1 METRRNTMPAT
12 FQLSQSLPLLIA
24 AGLFSGQALG
34 AGKVVFSST
43 PIDLKNPAAQTASF
57 KAGDPIYGAVVLSA
71 SIKSLC
77 GTNTSVN
84 ATKEALELNYY
95 VDNKYKDTGFL
106 TARGPFFAEAT
117 VFPLDVAPEPA
128 RMTAYREP
136 NLEYRKFGQ
145 SRDGAMTFSEALGGL
160 TAGAHTFKIEVLACS
175 RPIASGSFRIEGA
188 SFNHYAQLV
197 PALRSEETKSVG
209 MSTPKRN
216 DAVLSAAMLKAMQ
229 ASSSEAWKDPIIRIV
244 ILDPDW
250 FIERHPISGAILF
263 RYIRAEVAVKGR
275 DGNCSFYKLC
285 TFKQDY
291 VGGKFGA
298 TRYDGHGDRQALPCE
313 NVGK

>member
-1 METRRNTMPAT
+1 MPAT
-12 FQLSQSLPLLIA
+12 FQRSRALPLVLA
-24 AGLFSGQALG
+24 AGLLSGQALG
-34 AGKVVFSST
+34 AGKVIFSSS
-43 PIDLKNPAAQTASF
+43 PIDLKNPVAQTASF

-77 GTNTSVN
+77 GANASTN
-84 ATKEALELNYY
+84 ATKEALELNYH
-95 VDNKYKDTGFL
+95 VDNTYIDTGFL
-106 TARGPFFAEAT
+106 TARGPFFAEAM

-128 RMTAYREP
+128 RMTAYRDP

-145 SRDGAMTFSEALGGL
+145 NRDGAMNFSEALGGL
-160 TAGAHTFKIEVLACS
+160 AAGAHTFKIEVLACS

-188 SFNHYAQLV
+188 SFAHYAQLV
-197 PALRSEETKSVG
+197 PALRGEETKSVG
-209 MSTPKRN
+209 MSAPKKN
-216 DAVLSAAMLKAMQ
+216 DPALSAAMLKAMQ
-229 ASSSEAWKDPIIRIV
+229 ASSSDAWKDPIIRIV

-275 DGNCSFYKLC
+275 DGKCSFHKLC

-291 VGGKFGA
+291 VGGRFAA
-298 TRYDGHGDRQALPCE
+298 TRYDGHGDRQALSCE